1 MTVQTQPTQIP
12 ADTAADTAAQVF
24 VAGLE
29 AAWNAADGAAFGA
42 TFTDDAVFVDVR
54 GSRHRGRPAIAD
66 GHQGILDSI
75 YRGSTVRY
83 EVESVDQLGPD
94 VAVVHANATLD
105 CPTGPMAGVNRA
117 RFTVVLV
124 RGGRA
129 WEAMAFH
136 NTLVV
141 S

>member
-12 ADTAADTAAQVF
+12 ADTAADTAAKVF
-24 VAGLE
+24 VSGLE

-42 TFTDDAVFVDVR
+42 RFTHDAVFVDVR

-66 GHQGILDSI
+66 GHQGIFDSI

-83 EVESVDQLGPD
+83 EVESIDQLGPD
-94 VAVVHANATLD
+94 VVVAHANATLD
-105 CPTGPMAGVNRA
+105 CPAGPMAGVNHA

-124 RGGRA
+124 RGGSA
-129 WEAMAFH
+129 WEATTFH

>member
-12 ADTAADTAAQVF
+12 ADTSADTAARMF

-42 TFTDDAVFVDVR
+42 RFTDDAVFVDVR
-54 GSRHRGRPAIAD
+54 GSRHRGRPAIAA
-66 GHQGILDSI
+66 GHQGIFDSI
-75 YRGSTVRY
+75 YRGSTVGY
-83 EVESVDQLGPD
+83 EVESIDQLGPD
-94 VAVVHANATLD
+94 VAVAHANATLD
-105 CPTGPMAGVNRA
+105 CPTGPMAGRNHA

-124 RGGRA
+124 RGSDA
-129 WEAMAFH
+129 WEATTFH

>member
-24 VAGLE
+24 VSGLE

-42 TFTDDAVFVDVR
+42 RFTDDAVFVDVR

-66 GHQGILDSI
+66 GHQGIFDSI

-83 EVESVDQLGPD
+83 EVESIDRLGPD
-94 VAVVHANATLD
+94 VVVAHANATLD
-105 CPTGPMAGVNRA
+105 CPSGPMAGVNHA

-124 RGGRA
+124 RGGHA
-129 WEAMAFH
+129 WEATTFH

>member
-12 ADTAADTAAQVF
+12 ADTAADTAARVF

-29 AAWNAADGAAFGA
+29 AAWNAADGAAFG
-42 TFTDDAVFVDVR
+42 TRFTDDAVFVDVR

-66 GHQGILDSI
+66 GHQGIFDSI

-83 EVESVDQLGPD
+83 EVESIDQLGPD
-94 VAVVHANATLD
+94 VVVAHANATLD
-105 CPTGPMAGVNRA
+105 CPAGPMAGVNHA

-124 RGGRA
+124 RGGNA
-129 WEAMAFH
+129 WEATAFH